1 MSHLAPSSLTLSLT
15 VSLTLLLMLGCQRGQ
30 SEGPSPDPAFEA
42 LGVKQRVLLKKVLKG
57 YGQLYQ
63 AVSAKRLAEM
73 QLYAG
78 GVSEAAKSVQ
88 FSLDLESSG
97 AVAMVNLSAQQITFT
112 RSTLEASQQFE
123 DLTKGLDA
131 LVKRFPSLGD
141 QLTRHRC
148 KTAKG
153 EELLWLTPSSLK
165 VTQGAGKSA
174 QAQGA
179 PYLHK
184 SCP

>member
-1 MSHLAPSSLTLSLT
+1 MF
-15 VSLTLLLMLGCQRGQ
+15 GCQRQ
-30 SEGPSPDPAFEA
+30 SEGPTPDPVFEA
-42 LGVKQRVLLKKVLKG
+42 LGVKQRVLLGKILKG
-57 YGQLYQ
+57 YRQLYQ

-112 RSTLEASQQFE
+112 RSSLEASQQFE

-131 LVKRFPSLGD
+131 LIKRFPSLGD
-141 QLTRHRC
+141 DLTRHRC
-148 KTAKG
+148 TTAQG
-153 EELLWLTPSSLK
+153 EELVWLAPRTSKSSKAGLK
-165 VTQGAGKSA
+165 SGE
-174 QAQGA
+174 AQGS